1 MLLRP
6 RLLEPPDGRGRQPA
20 GVLAEQCDQGFL
32 KVAGRQALEVED
44 RDQHFEAFR
53 AARVRRQNRRR
64 KADALRTFTGTVT
77 YTRAAHGDRTDAG
90 HDLALGQMP
99 VAHQPL
105 ATVIGQLV
113 GMAGEQDCDFGLHRL
128 PQQRSRAVAQNLGQR
143 VRKSS
148 WLAELENVSVGHGV
162 PLLRWRSGGVKHPH
176 DTPPYPFMPSPT
188 FAYSS
193 PQAPLLPWLA
203 IRMAQRRLTNQLSER
218 RRPGVDRGHGGRL
231 RPDHRQNARRCLWLR
246 LENSTPSNI
255 KPATVVSASGA
266 LLAHDTECPA
276 LTIGRWNGANG

>member
-6 RLLEPPDGRGRQPA
+6 GLLEPPDGRGRQPA

-53 AARVRRQNRRR
+53 AARVSRQNRRR

-128 PQQRSRAVAQNLGQR
+128 RQQRSRAVAQNLGQR

-162 PLLRWRSGGVKHPH
+162 SLLRWRSGGVKHPH

-193 PQAPLLPWLA
+193 RVCDIATRA
-203 IRMAQRRLTNQLSER
+203 IS
-218 RRPGVDRGHGGRL
+218 RGFN
-231 RPDHRQNARRCLWLR
+231 P
-246 LENSTPSNI
+246 I
-255 KPATVVSASGA
+255 SA
-266 LLAHDTECPA
+266 
-276 LTIGRWNGANG
+276 N

>member
-6 RLLEPPDGRGRQPA
+6 GLLEPPDGRGRQPA

-128 PQQRSRAVAQNLGQR
+128 RQQRSRAVAQNLGQR

-162 PLLRWRSGGVKHPH
+162 SLLRWRSGGVKHPH

-188 FAYSS
+188 FVDSSLRSWS
-193 PQAPLLPWLA
+193 PQSMA
-203 IRMAQRRLTNQLSER
+203 IVKMPIYRQLFDYLCFASIAISVAE
-218 RRPGVDRGHGGRL
+218 
-231 RPDHRQNARRCLWLR
+231 
-246 LENSTPSNI
+246 
-255 KPATVVSASGA
+255 ASG
-266 LLAHDTECPA
+266 DTNRTPEGC
-276 LTIGRWNGANG
+276 LRSDHWHVANGYALE